1 MAQQKR
7 RTTRATKEHEALARA
22 LFSAGALPDGDT
34 LRTAAEWRLR
44 TLLDAVNDDTI
55 ELGKR
60 LQISTRHAQRLR
72 AMFDFARPR

>member
-1 MAQQKR
+1 M
-7 RTTRATKEHEALARA
+7 ARA
-22 LFSAGALPDGDT
+22 LFSTAALPDGDT

-44 TLLDAVNDDTI
+44 VLLESVNDDTI

-72 AMFDFARPR
+72 AMFGCARPR